1 MLEELELRD
10 LGPIHDAKLVP
21 ARGMTS
27 ITGETGAGKSM
38 LLSALRLIS
47 GAPADAS
54 RVATG
59 AKEAWAQGIFVVNE
73 GDAALAIAQ
82 QAGAQCDDHEIF
94 VARTVPASGRS
105 RAILCGKTVP
115 KSVLASLADELIT
128 IHGQSEQLRIASPAR
143 QREFLDRCADNDK
156 ERLAY
161 AKAWNAYREIDDRLH
176 RLSSQESSMRQ
187 QADYLRESI
196 ARIDR
201 VDPQPGELE
210 ELKRQRE
217 RIEHAAQINTGVANA
232 LAALDA
238 SQGDGGDDYQSADA
252 LIQHAVHALRGIHLS
267 GVFEQCAGVANAL
280 AALDASQGDGGDD
293 YQSADALI
301 QHAVHA
307 LRGIHL
313 SGVFEQCADR
323 LESARAEI
331 EDVTFTLSQQLD
343 LDSSGEDLDTLNGR
357 IHELDELTRRWGPTL
372 DDVIAW
378 RDKARFDVEDLDAS
392 PEKLTELA
400 AQRDECLRK
409 AHKAAS
415 ALTKTRERAAKR
427 LSKDVDGEL
436 AQLAMAG
443 SSLTIEVRAREGDG
457 ALAASALTK
466 TRERAAKR
474 LSKDVDGELA
484 QLAMAGSSL
493 TIEVRAREGDGAL
506 DANGGDDVEF
516 LFTPFKGSSALA
528 MGKSASG
535 GELSRLMLAL
545 ELSAAGERAHKEG
558 EAPDGD
564 EVPRMTFIFDEVD
577 AGVGGKAAV
586 ELGRRLA
593 RLARRA
599 QVIVVTHLPQVASWA
614 DSQYVVGKKEDGDGI
629 VSTHV
634 REVIGDARTEEI
646 ARMLDGS
653 TTATSLDH
661 ARELLASSKLS

>member
-267 GVFEQCAGVANAL
+267 GVFEQCA
-280 AALDASQGDGGDD
+280 
-293 YQSADALI
+293 
-301 QHAVHA
+301 
-307 LRGIHL
+307 
-313 SGVFEQCADR
+313 DR

-409 AHKAAS
+409 AHK
-415 ALTKTRERAAKR
+415 
-427 LSKDVDGEL
+427 
-436 AQLAMAG
+436 
-443 SSLTIEVRAREGDG
+443 
-457 ALAASALTK
+457 AASALTK